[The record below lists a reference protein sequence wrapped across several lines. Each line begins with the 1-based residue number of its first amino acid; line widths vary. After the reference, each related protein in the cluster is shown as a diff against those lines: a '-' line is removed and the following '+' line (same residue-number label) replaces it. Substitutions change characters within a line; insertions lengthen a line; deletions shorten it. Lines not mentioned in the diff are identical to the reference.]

1 MAFNW
6 KQFAGSFLSEM
17 AEGIEDREEEA
28 KEYKEEEKAK
38 AQRNYALV
46 QERTSKAREAARIGN
61 QAMSL
66 GASKEQVINAMSTGT
81 TGVVSLLQKLQAI
94 HTAEKLRPGQKIGKE
109 AIDLG
114 ISMPTA
120 VNVDPNLI
128 GMDLETLAKRA
139 FGASKPERS
148 SSPAEYQAGT
158 MRDLFGYN
166 DKDRVQRKLDED
178 SFAGDLSISDINFL
192 SEQGEFQELVPNAVM
207 NFADLP
213 KYDADAKFEFG
224 TTLAENLINAV
235 EARAD
240 EIKALRVEDAAGAAK
255 LTNQIRMSTADMLF
269 KKNADNYGQMGF
281 FDDVTTRKIIIQ
293 TMNAPDTDKNEG
305 VDYYTALLKEYNP
318 GAEVPRL
325 DNAGNETDKTIEEA
339 TEVVTNI
346 VETEKEEEKK
356 SLKPVEK
363 EKILTKERIEK
374 NVYYRNDEGN
384 VVKGVPPKPTRDFST
399 LFFGQGMGGDDMEE
413 ILKGNMPVPKYL
425 RPGQWDEL
433 FGDTHNPDGSPK
445 KLKGE

>member
-128 GMDLETLAKRA
+128 SMDLETLAKRA

-148 SSPAEYQAGT
+148 TSPAEYQGGT

-235 EARAD
+235 EARKE
-240 EIKALRVEDAAGAAK
+240 EIDAMRIENNPAAIK
-255 LTNQIRMSTADMLF
+255 LTNQIRFDTADMLF
-269 KKNADNYGQMGF
+269 RKNADNYSQMGF

-356 SLKPVEK
+356 SIKPVEK

-374 NVYYRNDEGN
+374 NVYYRNDEGD

-433 FGDTHNPDGSPK
+433 FGDTHNTDGSPK
-445 KLKGE
+445 NLKGE